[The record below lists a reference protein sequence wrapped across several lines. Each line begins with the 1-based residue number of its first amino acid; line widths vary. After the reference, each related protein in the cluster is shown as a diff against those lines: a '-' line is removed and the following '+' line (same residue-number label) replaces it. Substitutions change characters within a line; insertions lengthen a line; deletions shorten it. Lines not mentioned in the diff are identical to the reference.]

1 MWNPPFTAQYNVF
14 LKIKKW
20 SFSKENY
27 SLAFISVSSIFSEME
42 GTFWGKDKNNMT
54 GQVETG
60 HSVPYH
66 AET

>member
-1 MWNPPFTAQYNVF
+1 
-14 LKIKKW
+14 
-20 SFSKENY
+20 
-27 SLAFISVSSIFSEME
+27 ME